1 MTLLT
6 VLAVVAVLVVA
17 AGLYLVAT
25 ANRLDRLHVRM
36 DAGRAALDAA
46 LARRAVVARTI
57 AAGAPDAAPDATTP
71 DSTAGLAEAARAA
84 EEAPWGEREPAENT
98 LTRLLDQVDRA
109 ALPRPL
115 ADELADAE
123 HRMIIARRVY
133 NDAVRDTLALRRR
146 RKVRYFRLAGTAP
159 RPEYFEIAEPDLPAG
174 PPAA

>member
-57 AAGAPDAAPDATTP
+57 AAGAPDATTP